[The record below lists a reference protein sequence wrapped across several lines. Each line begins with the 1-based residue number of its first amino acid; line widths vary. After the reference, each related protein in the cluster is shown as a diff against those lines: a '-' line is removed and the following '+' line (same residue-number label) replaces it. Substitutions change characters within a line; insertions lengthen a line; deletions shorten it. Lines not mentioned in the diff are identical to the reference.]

1 MRRDLIIG
9 IIISLALHGGA
20 LFYDKILG
28 LHFTAPVKEKPP
40 EEKLIQMEMPPPDEP
55 EKQEVEELKD
65 ETTVQNQM
73 APPTLADIPS
83 VDVHALQQPM
93 APPPPP
99 GLATDKN
106 AISVPVIKP
115 GSQIGKGM
123 SNLFNIADL
132 DQLPQPI
139 ARPKPDYPYEMKRAG
154 IAGVVDVEYIIDS
167 NGNVSQVQV
176 IKSTQREFEEPVIRA
191 LLKWRYRPGKKG
203 GRVVNTRVSQS
214 IPFTLSED

>member
-1 MRRDLIIG
+1 MRRDLIVG
-9 IIISLALHGGA
+9 ILFSLLLHVGM
-20 LFYDKILG
+20 LFGDKLFG
-28 LHFTAPVKEKPP
+28 HGKAPPKMAKVE

-55 EKQEVEELKD
+55 EKEDVQELND
-65 ETTVQNQM
+65 EPVQNQM

-83 VDVHALQQPM
+83 VDVRALQQPM
-93 APPPPP
+93 QPPPPP
-99 GLATDKN
+99 GLTTDKH
-106 AISVPVIKP
+106 AIAVPVIKP

-123 SNLFNIADL
+123 SNLFNIGDL

-154 IAGVVDVEYIIDS
+154 IAGVVEVVYIIDS
-167 NGNVSQVQV
+167 NGNVTQVEV
-176 IKSTQREFEEPVIRA
+176 IKSSQREFEEPVIRA

-203 GRVVNTRVSQS
+203 GRVVNTKVSQS